1 MQLKLRG
8 KFLLPTTLLII
19 LGMGAIASVSY
30 FSARKALEKALVEQ
44 MQLMVTSLSQN
55 MDALIERTK
64 MDLTAWSHQEAFR
77 KVLQSFSPDEMML
90 QESNRLLSILQEAYP
105 FYEAVALV
113 NSSGSVVSAS
123 SVGIIGKVSIGDRD
137 YFERAM
143 KGEVA
148 LSEGMASRA
157 SGKLVVTIAV
167 PINDAGNPVGAF
179 VGTINL
185 PYLTQLYIDPV
196 KIGETGYAYIYDAN
210 GIMIA
215 HPDPKQ
221 ILKMDMHD
229 YGFGQEMLKKENG
242 ELIYEWQN
250 LPKIAVFQKS
260 ANTGWTV
267 VLTAGT
273 KEVFGAIR
281 QLGVINGIGTLAVI
295 VIGIVVI
302 VLLVRSILAPIMQ
315 SMRFANA
322 IAEGDLSATI
332 SSERTDELGS
342 LTQSLYDMKSRIAQ
356 VLQETTGV
364 LQGVQQGNLAVR
376 GNPDQFPGGWKEL
389 ILGVNAVTDAFVAPI
404 KLTAEQLE
412 RIANGDIPEMIQ
424 TEAAGDFN
432 LIKNNLNLLIRS
444 MNDITQLAERMAEGD
459 LRANIE
465 ERSDQDRLMQALNSM
480 TQRLQNVVREVKTI
494 ATDVAGNSQNLSSSA
509 TQLSEGVS
517 EQAAS
522 AEEASSSMEQMA
534 ANIRQNSDNALQ
546 TEKIAIKASEDA
558 RKSRESVSQTVLAMR
573 EIIKKISTVEEI
585 ARKTHM
591 LSLNATIEAARA
603 QDFGKGFAVV
613 AAEVRLLST
622 QVEAAA
628 VEINEVAGN
637 SIEIAEKAGEML
649 DKLVPDIQR
658 TTELVQ
664 EIAAASREQAMGSE
678 QINKAVQQLD
688 QVTQQNASISEE
700 FAAAAAELSGQAEQ
714 LQDLIAFFI
723 AEEDTADEALEEEDD
738 EMLAEKDNARTALKS
753 KRAQVKSPESSRRM
767 RKGGITRHPKKEE
780 KNSDGY
786 NACKDELDDEFERF

>member
-19 LGMGAIASVSY
+19 LGMGTIASVSY

-44 MQLMVTSLSQN
+44 MQLMATSLSQN

-64 MDLTAWSHQEAFR
+64 MDLTAWSHQETFP
-77 KVLQSFSPDEMML
+77 KLLQPFSSDETML
-90 QESNRLLSILQEAYP
+90 QESNRLLRALVEAYP
-105 FYEAVALV
+105 FYEAVAV
-113 NSSGSVVSAS
+113 ANSNGHVASAS
-123 SVGIIGKVSIGDRD
+123 SVEIIGKVSIADRD
-137 YFERAM
+137 YFQRAM

-148 LSEGMASRA
+148 LSEVLASRS
-157 SGKLVVTIAV
+157 SGNPVVTIAA
-167 PINDAGNPVGAF
+167 PINDAGNLCIGTL

-185 PYLTQLYIDPV
+185 AYLTHLYIDSV

-210 GIMIA
+210 GIMVA

-229 YGFGQEMLKKENG
+229 YEFGQEMLKKESG
-242 ELIYEWQN
+242 VLIYEWQN
-250 LPKIAVFQKS
+250 LSKIAVFEKS

-267 VLTAGT
+267 TLTAGT

-281 QLGVINGIGTLAVI
+281 QLGVINGIGTLI
-295 VIGIVVI
+295 VIAIGIAVI

-322 IAEGDLSATI
+322 IAEGDLSAAI

-342 LTQSLYDMKSRIAQ
+342 LTQSLHDMKSRIAQ
-356 VLQETTGV
+356 ALQETTGV
-364 LQGVQQGNLAVR
+364 LQGVQRGNLAVR

-389 ILGVNAVTDAFVAPI
+389 ILGVNAVTEAFVAPI
-404 KLTAEQLE
+404 KLTAEHLE
-412 RIANGDIPEMIQ
+412 RIARGDIPEIIEA
-424 TEAAGDFN
+424 EAAGDFN
-432 LIKNNLNLLIRS
+432 LIKNNLNLLIHS
-444 MNDITQLAERMAEGD
+444 MNEITQLAERMAEGD
-459 LRANIE
+459 LLTNIE
-465 ERSDQDRLMQALNSM
+465 ERSEHDRLMQALNAM
-480 TQRLQNVVREVKTI
+480 MQRLRNVVREVKAI
-494 ATDVAGNSQNLSSSA
+494 ASDVAGNSQNLSSSA
-509 TQLSEGVS
+509 TELSEGVS

-546 TEKIAIKASEDA
+546 TEKIAIKASDDA
-558 RKSRESVSQTVLAMR
+558 RKSRESVSQTALAMR
-573 EIIKKISTVEEI
+573 EIIKKISAIEEI

-613 AAEVRLLST
+613 AAEVRALST
-622 QVEAAA
+622 QVETAAA
-628 VEINEVAGN
+628 EINDVAGN
-637 SIEIAEKAGEML
+637 SILIAEKAGEML

-664 EIAAASREQAMGSE
+664 EIAAASREQAMGSG

-700 FAAAAAELSGQAEQ
+700 FAAAAAELNGQAEQ

-723 AEEDTADEALEEEDD
+723 AEEEIDDTLAEEDD
-738 EMLAEKDNARTALKS
+738 EMPGEKEKSKSALKS
-753 KRAQVKSPESSRRM
+753 KRAHVKSAEKNKRPQKVVT
-767 RKGGITRHPKKEE
+767 RKQPKKKE
-780 KNSDGY
+780 KNSDDY
-786 NACKDELDDEFERF
+786 EEYKDELDDEFERF